1 MDVTVLLIVVVV
13 VMLAG
18 FVATFMVGKSRSNQV
33 EDPRYMQKTG
43 SKWLRL
49 TLLYV
54 AAILAVVLIFVAFLQ

>member
-18 FVATFMVGKSRSNQV
+18 FVATIMVGKSKSNQV
-33 EDPRYMQKTG
+33 EDPSYMQKTG

-54 AAILAVVLIFVAFLQ
+54 VAILAVVLIYIAFLQ

>member
-18 FVATFMVGKSRSNQV
+18 FVATIMVGKSRSNQV

-54 AAILAVVLIFVAFLQ
+54 AAILVVALIYVAFLQ